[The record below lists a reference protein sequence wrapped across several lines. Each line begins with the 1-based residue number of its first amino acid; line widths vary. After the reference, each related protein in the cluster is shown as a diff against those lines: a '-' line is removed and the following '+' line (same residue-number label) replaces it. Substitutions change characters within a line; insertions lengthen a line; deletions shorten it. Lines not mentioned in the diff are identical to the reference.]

1 MANRIKKK
9 EDTKSSY
16 QDNVALIMAA
26 FTLIVLCVL
35 PLVFHDFYFD
45 ILETKY
51 QFYSV
56 VAIAALVIMGGYGL
70 ASGKMLEWFSKF
82 NFQTWRKSMS
92 VGDWAMVVF
101 WFTNVI
107 SWILCKDWRWEAFW
121 GTSGRY
127 NGVFLM
133 TIYMMTYFL
142 VTRFYRLKQWYLD
155 AFLAVGVFVCV
166 FGITDYFQMDIL
178 GFKVNMM
185 DTQKSIYTSTFGNIN
200 TYTIYVAAL
209 LAISMILF
217 TQEKNQKRMFWY
229 YGNMILT
236 SFALIM
242 GSSDNAYLSLAAIF
256 GLAPLWLFQTKTGLR
271 RYVIS
276 LATFFTVILC
286 INGINKAYAA
296 SVLGIDSAFN
306 LIAGTKF
313 LPVLVVL
320 LWVIAVVLI
329 FMNRKPQ
336 ALMNRTT
343 DDSMNKIAV
352 YIWIGVIA
360 VVCLAVLFVL
370 YDANLG
376 GHADKYGALSSYVVF
391 NDEWGTQ
398 RGYVWKRAME
408 IYTKKLNLLQK
419 IFGYGPDTFA
429 LIMQYYYPGEM
440 QNGRMVIFDSA
451 HNEYLH
457 YLVTIG
463 FVGMASYLV
472 FMVSS
477 IVAMAK
483 KIKEQPIVAAVMMA
497 VLAYAIQAVVNINLP
512 IAMPIIL
519 QLLAM
524 GVGRKKNAGNTE
536 EKAEA

>member
-51 QFYSV
+51 QFYSI

-524 GVGRKKNAGNTE
+524 GVGRKKTADKAE
-536 EKAEA
+536 EKAE

>member
-524 GVGRKKNAGNTE
+524 GVGRKKTADKAE
-536 EKAEA
+536 EKAE

>member
-16 QDNVALIMAA
+16 QDNVALIIGA

-51 QFYSV
+51 QFYSA

-101 WFTNVI
+101 WLTNVI

-133 TIYMMTYFL
+133 TIYMAVYFL
-142 VTRFYRLKQWYLD
+142 VTRFFRLKQWYLD
-155 AFLAVGVFVCV
+155 AFLAIGIFVCI

-256 GLAPLWLFQTKTGLR
+256 GLAPLG
-271 RYVIS
+271 V
-276 LATFFTVILC
+276 C
-286 INGINKAYAA
+286 GIR
-296 SVLGIDSAFN
+296 SRDRQCV
-306 LIAGTKF
+306 
-313 LPVLVVL
+313 
-320 LWVIAVVLI
+320 
-329 FMNRKPQ
+329 
-336 ALMNRTT
+336 
-343 DDSMNKIAV
+343 
-352 YIWIGVIA
+352 
-360 VVCLAVLFVL
+360 
-370 YDANLG
+370 
-376 GHADKYGALSSYVVF
+376 
-391 NDEWGTQ
+391 
-398 RGYVWKRAME
+398 
-408 IYTKKLNLLQK
+408 
-419 IFGYGPDTFA
+419 
-429 LIMQYYYPGEM
+429 
-440 QNGRMVIFDSA
+440 
-451 HNEYLH
+451 
-457 YLVTIG
+457 
-463 FVGMASYLV
+463 
-472 FMVSS
+472 
-477 IVAMAK
+477 
-483 KIKEQPIVAAVMMA
+483 
-497 VLAYAIQAVVNINLP
+497 
-512 IAMPIIL
+512 
-519 QLLAM
+519 
-524 GVGRKKNAGNTE
+524 
-536 EKAEA
+536 

>member
-286 INGINKAYAA
+286 INGINKVYAA

-524 GVGRKKNAGNTE
+524 GVGRKKTADKAE
-536 EKAEA
+536 EKAE